1 MTVTL
6 YNNCGASTRTGLS
19 IDQVRYRLPRL
30 GITPAYQYRDRFGDP
45 HPLWRESDLE
55 RLDSAWQEYESDRE
69 RRGIKRRGG
78 RPPKARQT

>member
-30 GITPAYQYRDRFGDP
+30 GITPA
-45 HPLWRESDLE
+45 PLLVR
-55 RLDSAWQEYESDRE
+55 
-69 RRGIKRRGG
+69 IP
-78 RPPKARQT
+78 RPVVAP